1 MSRVSV
7 EANAYINHLMTC
19 RSCYAPCRRFCAV
32 GLGLNL
38 ASDAA
43 YIAGLADIGDR
54 RYWRESQRKK
64 HPEHMERLDE
74 LIKQKF
80 EELRVGRDMASKAT

>member
-1 MSRVSV
+1 MSCVSV

-19 RSCYAPCRRFCAV
+19 RSCYAPCRRFCPA
-32 GLGLNL
+32 GLELNL
-38 ASDAA
+38 AADAA
-43 YIAGLADIGDR
+43 YIAGLESISDR

-74 LIKQKF
+74 LIKLKF
-80 EELRVGRDMASKAT
+80 EELRAVRAASE